1 MRFLFFSRLGWTIR
15 AAMDGKHV
23 VFGKVIG
30 GLEVLKAMEATGS
43 PSGKPSKGV
52 VVANCGVL

>member
-1 MRFLFFSRLGWTIR
+1 VGQL
-15 AAMDGKHV
+15 DGKHV